1 MKKYVMTFLLIS
13 QLFSASVVFAGEGAE
28 GTASS
33 FSFRAIIKSV
43 TDFFQQQQRY
53 IYNKLRAS
61 VIKQEV
67 SWYLVFLA
75 FAAGVLVS
83 FTPCVYPMIPIT
95 IGVLQ
100 GAGDTSLI
108 RGFFS
113 AISYVLGL
121 SVVYSLLG
129 YFSATVGIVF
139 GQWMANPWFSAFTI
153 VALLYVVGSMF
164 GFYELKLPHFFKK
177 HYEVN
182 PQGSYLKTFLFGMV
196 SGTFASPCLT
206 PTLAVLLTFVA
217 HLRNPF
223 LGLLLLFSFSLG
235 LGMILVIIGM
245 FSHSLSYFP
254 RAGQWMDDIKFFM
267 GFVLLAVVVSFAA
280 PLLKN
285 AFLVDFAY
293 AVIAATAAIWL
304 FRKVFHR

>member
-13 QLFSASVVFAGEGAE
+13 QIFSTAELFAGEGAE
-28 GTASS
+28 GQS
-33 FSFRAIIKSV
+33 FSVKAIVKSV
-43 TDFFQQQQRY
+43 TDFFQAKQRALY
-53 IYNKLRAS
+53 AKLRAS
-61 VIKQEV
+61 VVKQEV
-67 SWYLVFLA
+67 SWHLILLA
-75 FAAGVLVS
+75 FVAGVLVS

-95 IGVLQ
+95 VGVLQ
-100 GAGDTSLI
+100 GVGSTSLM
-108 RGFFS
+108 RGFLS

-139 GQWMANPWFSAFTI
+139 GQWLANPWFSGFTI

-164 GFYELKLPHFFKK
+164 GFYELKLPRFFQK
-177 HYEVN
+177 HHEVN

-223 LGLLLLFSFSLG
+223 LGFLLLFSFSMG
-235 LGMILVIIGM
+235 MGMILVIIGM
-245 FSHSLSYFP
+245 FSQSLSFFP
-254 RAGQWMDDIKFFM
+254 RAGQWMDGIKFFM

-280 PLLKN
+280 PLVKN
-285 AFLVDFAY
+285 AFIVDFSY
-293 AVIAATAAIWL
+293 AVIAAAAAIWV
-304 FRKVFHR
+304 FRKIAHR